1 MSGSEMSL
9 MSMVIR
15 SRGWIKGMG
24 RVIILLLR
32 ILMVCINF
40 HPLCLLVATCVLI
53 QGYTRIKKQYIDIDS
68 DIMNIGDGDEE
79 CLVALFGPN
88 PGKGVY
94 YYKAIDLDRGIFAKW
109 KVANES
115 AARIAIGYV
124 LNYTGPLFFPLPSL
138 LVYFTDT

>member
-1 MSGSEMSL
+1 
-9 MSMVIR
+9 
-15 SRGWIKGMG
+15 
-24 RVIILLLR
+24 
-32 ILMVCINF
+32 
-40 HPLCLLVATCVLI
+40 
-53 QGYTRIKKQYIDIDS
+53 
-68 DIMNIGDGDEE
+68 MNIGDGDEE